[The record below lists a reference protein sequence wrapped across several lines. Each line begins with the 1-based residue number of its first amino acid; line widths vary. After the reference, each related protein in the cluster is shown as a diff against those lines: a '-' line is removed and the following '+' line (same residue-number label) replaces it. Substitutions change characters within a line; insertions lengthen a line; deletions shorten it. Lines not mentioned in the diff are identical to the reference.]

1 MSFTTS
7 LWNEI
12 EPIYQKI
19 LDLPFNKEL
28 RDGTLSENKF
38 AFYMKQDALYLADFS
53 KALAIAGAKSQ
64 TAEELKDFL
73 DFATGAVVVE
83 RALHENFLQKFDTH
97 IDVEKSPACFAYTHF
112 LLSTAS
118 IEDYPVAVAALLP
131 CFWIYREV
139 GLHIHQRAKK
149 NNAYQEWIDTYAGE
163 DFSESVDRAI
173 EITELAAQNSSEN
186 VRKRMRG
193 AFIDSTRME
202 WMFWDSAYRLEQ
214 WPVV

>member
-7 LWNEI
+7 LWEEI
-12 EPIYQKI
+12 TPICKKI

-28 RDGTLSENKF
+28 TEGTLPEDTF

-53 KALAIAGAKSQ
+53 RALAIAGAKSQ
-64 TAEELKDFL
+64 SADELKDFL

-83 RALHENFLQKFDTH
+83 RALHESFLQKFDTH
-97 IDVEKSPACFAYTHF
+97 IDVGKSPACFAYTHF

-118 IEDYPVAVAALLP
+118 MEDYPVAVAALLP

-139 GLHIHQRAKK
+139 GLHIHQKAAK
-149 NNAYQEWIDTYAGE
+149 NNPYQEWIDTYAGD

-173 EITELAAQNSSEN
+173 EITELAAQKSSDA
-186 VRKRMRG
+186 VRGRMRS
-193 AFIDSTRME
+193 AFADSTRLE
-202 WMFWDSAYRLEQ
+202 WMFWDSAYRKEQ
-214 WPVV
+214 WLV

>member
-1 MSFTTS
+1 MSFTNL

-12 EPIYQKI
+12 KPIYQKI

-28 RDGTLSENKF
+28 TDGTLPENKF

-53 KALAIAGAKSQ
+53 KALAIAGAKSRS
-64 TAEELKDFL
+64 ADELKDFL

-83 RALHENFLQKFDTH
+83 RALHESFLLKFDTH
-97 IDVEKSPACFAYTHF
+97 IDVGKSPACFSYTHF

-118 IEDYPVAVAALLP
+118 IEDFPVAVAALLP

-139 GLHIHQRAKK
+139 GLHIHQSATK
-149 NNAYQEWIDTYAGE
+149 NNPYREWIDTYAGD
-163 DFSESVDRAI
+163 DFSKSVDRAI
-173 EITELAAQNSSEN
+173 EITELAAQNSSE
-186 VRKRMRG
+186 VVSERMKN

-202 WMFWDSAYRLEQ
+202 WMFWDSAYRLEK
-214 WPVV
+214 WPV

>member
-7 LWNEI
+7 LWEEI
-12 EPIYQKI
+12 TPIYKKI

-28 RDGTLSENKF
+28 TEGTLPEDTF

-64 TAEELKDFL
+64 SADELKDFL

-83 RALHENFLQKFDTH
+83 RALHESFLQKFDTH
-97 IDVEKSPACFAYTHF
+97 IDVDKSPTCFAYTHF

-118 IEDYPVAVAALLP
+118 LEDYPVAVAALLP

-139 GLHIHQRAKK
+139 GLHIHQKSAK
-149 NNAYQEWIDTYAGE
+149 NNPYREWIITYAGE

-173 EITELAAQNSSEN
+173 EITELAAQKSSDA
-186 VRKRMRG
+186 VRGRMRS
-193 AFIDSTRME
+193 AFADSTRME
-202 WMFWDSAYRLEQ
+202 WMFWDSAYRVGQ
-214 WPVV
+214 WPV

>member
-12 EPIYQKI
+12 EPIYKRI

-28 RDGTLSENKF
+28 TDGTLPENKF

-53 KALAIAGAKSQ
+53 KALAIAGAKSRS
-64 TAEELKDFL
+64 ADELKDFL

-83 RALHENFLQKFDTH
+83 RALHEGFLQKFDTH
-97 IDVEKSPACFAYTHF
+97 IDVGKSPACFSYTHF

-118 IEDYPVAVAALLP
+118 LEDYPVAVAALLP

-139 GLHIHQRAKK
+139 GLHIHQRAAK
-149 NNAYQEWIDTYAGE
+149 NNPYQDWIDTYAGD

-173 EITELAAQNSSEN
+173 EITELSAQNSSEA
-186 VRKRMRG
+186 VRERMRS
-193 AFIDSTRME
+193 AFVDSTRME
-202 WMFWDSAYRLEQ
+202 WMFWDSAYRVEQ
-214 WPVV
+214 WPV